1 MNPKQIED
9 SNTKLKPPYG
19 NIAWYRKFFE
29 LIRAR
34 KFEKFDREII
44 ELNIIKGV
52 NAKIFFNGLRFLG
65 LVDKN
70 GKVTEK
76 FESLRRK
83 GEEFKQNLKKIV
95 EEAYAH
101 LFSKVVISKAKPE
114 HLYNYFAQYYGYGER
129 TAALAI
135 KLFVYLCEEAGI
147 ILPEE
152 LKKTVKIEKVRTER
166 KKRVKPTL
174 VGKKAGTI
182 EPTVPEGLHKI
193 TWGDKIIMFLPKGHR
208 SEREKIASI
217 AKKLI
222 DMYVEEAMNE
232 TSS

>member
-1 MNPKQIED
+1 MESKQTEKSGI
-9 SNTKLKPPYG
+9 KLKPPYG
-19 NIAWYRKFFE
+19 NVAWYRKFFE

-34 KFEKFDREII
+34 KFDRFDKEII
-44 ELNIIKGV
+44 ELNIIKGR
-52 NAKIFFNGLRFLG
+52 NARMLFNGLRFLG
-65 LVDKN
+65 LVKEN

-95 EEAYAH
+95 EDAYAH

-129 TAALAI
+129 TATLAI
-135 KLFVYLCEEAGI
+135 KLFIYLCEEAGI

-166 KKRVKPTL
+166 KKRSKNFKTFTL
-174 VGKKAGTI
+174 K
-182 EPTVPEGLHKI
+182 
-193 TWGDKIIMFLPKGHR
+193 
-208 SEREKIASI
+208 
-217 AKKLI
+217 
-222 DMYVEEAMNE
+222 
-232 TSS
+232 